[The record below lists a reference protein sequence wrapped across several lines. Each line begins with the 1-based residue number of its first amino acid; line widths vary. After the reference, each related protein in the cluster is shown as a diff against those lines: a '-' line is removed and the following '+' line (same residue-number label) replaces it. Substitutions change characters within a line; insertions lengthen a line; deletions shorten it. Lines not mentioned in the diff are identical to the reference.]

1 MTDPRDDMFIPVWE
15 GPFVEAERL
24 MRRLEA
30 AHIPVDLGEAL
41 EAGRAR
47 VEVPPGYVE
56 EALEVMRSPADP
68 IEHLALPMISSPSP
82 GWTAFRVAVVLL
94 VVAVLVLA
102 LVL

>member
-1 MTDPRDDMFIPVWE
+1 MSDPRDDMFVPVWE

-24 MRRLEA
+24 MRRLES

-56 EALEVMRSPADP
+56 EALDVMSSPDP
-68 IEHLALPMISSPSP
+68 VEHLSMPMIGSPSP

-94 VVAVLVLA
+94 VVVVLVLA

>member
-1 MTDPRDDMFIPVWE
+1 MSDPRDDMFVPVWE

-24 MRRLEA
+24 MRRLES

-56 EALEVMRSPADP
+56 EAIEVMNSEDRVELSM
-68 IEHLALPMISSPSP
+68 PMIGSPTP
-82 GWTAFRVAVVLL
+82 GWTVFRIAVVI
-94 VVAVLVLA
+94 VVVVVLVLA